1 MALFGLGIAG
11 ALCGRHDSEF
21 ALFAGG
27 TMTVL
32 LIGMTMG
39 SGSIELAEPAAP
51 SVTTEPELAGLNESE
66 KPQMLSTII
75 AKIIIGANRPRF
87 FFARDLTGPKT
98 RAIVSAMM
106 GISGLVLPAFTS

>member
-1 MALFGLGIAG
+1 VASSPITLCAVFEILVVLFQVCGILGLCLNRLTPRSTRWSSRGQIGSIVALFGLGIAG

-39 SGSIELAEPAAP
+39 SGRVDDTIPARP
-51 SVTTEPELAGLNESE
+51 CVTTEPELA
-66 KPQMLSTII
+66 
-75 AKIIIGANRPRF
+75 A
-87 FFARDLTGPKT
+87 
-98 RAIVSAMM
+98 
-106 GISGLVLPAFTS
+106 

>member
-1 MALFGLGIAG
+1 MVVGAPLSVCSVFEILVIVFQVFGIMGLCLNRLMPRSTRWASRGQVGSIIALVGLGIAG

-39 SGSIELAEPAAP
+39 SGSIEKTEPVHPCVA
-51 SVTTEPELAGLNESE
+51 TEPELA
-66 KPQMLSTII
+66 
-75 AKIIIGANRPRF
+75 A
-87 FFARDLTGPKT
+87 
-98 RAIVSAMM
+98 
-106 GISGLVLPAFTS
+106 

>member
-1 MALFGLGIAG
+1 MVWSNVSLCSMLELAVILFQVFGVGALCLNRLMPTTAWADRGRIVFVIALIGLGIAG

-39 SGSIELAEPAAP
+39 GGP
-51 SVTTEPELAGLNESE
+51 SEATGTVGRLAGAETNL
-66 KPQMLSTII
+66 
-75 AKIIIGANRPRF
+75 AG
-87 FFARDLTGPKT
+87 
-98 RAIVSAMM
+98 
-106 GISGLVLPAFTS
+106 

>member
-1 MALFGLGIAG
+1 MTGGAPFSSCDLLEILVMLFQVCGVMGLCLSRLLPKSTAWSSRGQIGSIVALVGLGIAG

-39 SGSIELAEPAAP
+39 GGSIELAEPVAQ
-51 SVTTEPELAGLNESE
+51 SVTAEPELA
-66 KPQMLSTII
+66 
-75 AKIIIGANRPRF
+75 A
-87 FFARDLTGPKT
+87 
-98 RAIVSAMM
+98 
-106 GISGLVLPAFTS
+106 

>member
-1 MALFGLGIAG
+1 MASSPITLCAVFEILVVLFQVCGILGLCLNRLTPRSTRWSSRGQIGSIVALFGLGIAG

-39 SGSIELAEPAAP
+39 GGRVDDTMPARP
-51 SVTTEPELAGLNESE
+51 CVTTEPELA
-66 KPQMLSTII
+66 
-75 AKIIIGANRPRF
+75 A
-87 FFARDLTGPKT
+87 
-98 RAIVSAMM
+98 
-106 GISGLVLPAFTS
+106 

>member
-1 MALFGLGIAG
+1 MVISGPFSICSVFEVLVILFQVCGIMGLCLNRLMPRTTRWSSRGQIGSVIALFGLGIAG

-39 SGSIELAEPAAP
+39 SGAVEHHEPATPACDDRAR
-51 SVTTEPELAGLNESE
+51 AGCL
-66 KPQMLSTII
+66 
-75 AKIIIGANRPRF
+75 IG
-87 FFARDLTGPKT
+87 
-98 RAIVSAMM
+98 
-106 GISGLVLPAFTS
+106 

>member
-1 MALFGLGIAG
+1 MVGGAHFSSSDIFEVLVMLFQVCGVMGLCLSRLMPRSTAWSSRGQVGAIVALFGLGIAG

-51 SVTTEPELAGLNESE
+51 SVTTEPELA
-66 KPQMLSTII
+66 
-75 AKIIIGANRPRF
+75 A
-87 FFARDLTGPKT
+87 
-98 RAIVSAMM
+98 
-106 GISGLVLPAFTS
+106 

>member
-1 MALFGLGIAG
+1 MASSPITVCSIFEILVVLFQVCGIMGLCLNRLMPRSTRWSSRGQVGSIVALFGLGIAG

-39 SGSIELAEPAAP
+39 SGQVNETVHSQPRVP
-51 SVTTEPELAGLNESE
+51 TEPELA
-66 KPQMLSTII
+66 T
-75 AKIIIGANRPRF
+75 
-87 FFARDLTGPKT
+87 
-98 RAIVSAMM
+98 
-106 GISGLVLPAFTS
+106 

>member
-1 MALFGLGIAG
+1 MLGGAPFSTCDIFEVLVMLFQVCGIMGLCLNRLMPCSTRWSSRGQVGSIVALFGLGIAG

-39 SGSIELAEPAAP
+39 SGSPEQAGPEHTALAAEAELA
-51 SVTTEPELAGLNESE
+51 T
-66 KPQMLSTII
+66 
-75 AKIIIGANRPRF
+75 
-87 FFARDLTGPKT
+87 
-98 RAIVSAMM
+98 
-106 GISGLVLPAFTS
+106 